1 MGGLAHF
8 LETDGLATTQISL
21 IRPQTENTRPPRALW
36 VPFEHGRPL
45 GAPNDPAFQRRVVL
59 AVLRLLESSDGS
71 GPLLVDF
78 PDDAPAAVSDD
89 DESSGWV
96 CPINLAPPIND
107 DGGEDDGDGILQADL
122 DIRLG
127 LPAIPNGQ

>member
-1 MGGLAHF
+1 MGGLGHYF
-8 LETDGLATTQISL
+8 ESDGLATTQVSL
-21 IRPQTENTRPPRALW
+21 VREHTVKMKPPRALW

-59 AVLRLLESSDGS
+59 VVLGLLASRDGS

-107 DGGEDDGDGILQADL
+107 DGGEISLICFAVEITDSSVESSST
-122 DIRLG
+122 
-127 LPAIPNGQ
+127 